1 MDGFIGFTVTPGSF
15 VCWRQWEV
23 MADAGGETKLS
34 EQHSAVHFTSHHLWA
49 VGALNPQLQ
58 LDQHWT
64 DGQHCCFK
72 FFLET
77 AKSGSGFQIYL
88 ETVVWRGAM

>member
-1 MDGFIGFTVTPGSF
+1 M
-15 VCWRQWEV
+15 

-58 LDQHWT
+58 LDQH
-64 DGQHCCFK
+64 
-72 FFLET
+72 
-77 AKSGSGFQIYL
+77 
-88 ETVVWRGAM
+88 